1 MPMYIFIET
10 CIVFAYHMSGLTSYQ
25 EAVACGCDGQI
36 LNYVS
41 DMFTMFEI
49 ASSIL
54 LSLIKLHRS
63 QEPLGSLVRSDQN
76 QILVQIWH
84 KLFILRAAYWGVDL
98 VPYLQ
103 LNSCFYNP
111 FECNLLINAIQLC
124 RNLNLDQ
131 SERITLEKA
140 LIIEAWNKMQSR
152 KSIDP
157 IDSGLINQ
165 SPVADITSS
174 EGLTHHLQGPGADTN
189 SRELIH
195 HLQGQGPVTERN
207 SRELIHHLQ
216 GQGLVTER
224 NSRELIHHLQG
235 QGPVTERNSRELIHH
250 LQGQRPV
257 MERNSRELIHHLQG
271 QGPGADTNSRELINH
286 LQGQGLVT
294 ERNSREL
301 IHHLQGQGP
310 GADTNS
316 RELIHHLQGQGPE
329 AERNLGQGQIDHL
342 QGQGPVVDA
351 NSGGLIHHFQ
361 GPEADTYSKGLIH
374 HLQVTDNTGQ
384 GQIDHLQGQGPVMDA
399 NLGGLI
405 HHFQGPEADTNSR
418 GFIHH
423 LQGSVPES
431 NSGQGLDHL
440 LPVANFTNLYER
452 NVYRI
457 LFQYVL
463 NDIPIGQIIEFL

>member
-1 MPMYIFIET
+1 
-10 CIVFAYHMSGLTSYQ
+10 MSGLTSNQ
-25 EAVACGCDGQI
+25 ETVVCGCDG
-36 LNYVS
+36 
-41 DMFTMFEI
+41 
-49 ASSIL
+49 
-54 LSLIKLHRS
+54 
-63 QEPLGSLVRSDQN
+63 
-76 QILVQIWH
+76 
-84 KLFILRAAYWGVDL
+84 
-98 VPYLQ
+98 
-103 LNSCFYNP
+103 CFYNP
-111 FECNLLINAIQLC
+111 IECNLLINAIQLC

-165 SPVADITSS
+165 SSVADITSS
-174 EGLTHHLQGPGADTN
+174 EGLTHHLQGQGADTN
-189 SRELIH
+189 SRKLIH
-195 HLQGQGPVTERN
+195 HLQGQGPVTER
-207 SRELIHHLQ
+207 
-216 GQGLVTER
+216 
-224 NSRELIHHLQG
+224 
-235 QGPVTERNSRELIHH
+235 
-250 LQGQRPV
+250 
-257 MERNSRELIHHLQG
+257 
-271 QGPGADTNSRELINH
+271 
-286 LQGQGLVT
+286 
-294 ERNSREL
+294 
-301 IHHLQGQGP
+301 
-310 GADTNS
+310 NS

-342 QGQGPVVDA
+342 QGQGPVMDA
-351 NSGGLIHHFQ
+351 NS
-361 GPEADTYSKGLIH
+361 
-374 HLQVTDNTGQ
+374 
-384 GQIDHLQGQGPVMDA
+384 
-399 NLGGLI
+399 GGLI